1 MTQPTYSLGDLV
13 REVSSAIQ
21 DVDEQ
26 VLSSDYIRHE
36 VIGLKR
42 GPGGVTSY
50 SGFKPFGFEPVSFDY
65 SDPEAHFANFDA
77 IRLWEKYFAFVLRE
91 WNLDEHGERMG
102 NSELNFVIERLSA
115 SATQLD
121 HYGPLLVAEYAG
133 VRNAPTRRVQG
144 INKRQT
150 LLNGFLYSAEVAL
163 EVYYKKRTCVDV
175 LPTLRQRRPVTKS
188 NTTEPASESEE
199 IQSSNSELEVEE
211 SRRSRKLLRT
221 LFSGFISDSTL
232 ITCVTLFTLASAIL
246 SAYGFSVAIQTPKD
260 ASWDSPEFYNTA
272 QNALMQLLGLY
283 VTIVPA
289 LRHKNLQSSYH
300 RWSWVLAGLSF
311 IAPFVAI
318 GYFLHG
324 PDASQLVLFVGSAIQ
339 STIIL
344 QLIWAVDD
352 MEKKRK

>member
-1 MTQPTYSLGDLV
+1 MCNLV
-13 REVSSAIQ
+13 REASSAIQ

-36 VIGLKR
+36 VIGLKK
-42 GPGGVTSY
+42 GPGGVASC

-65 SDPEAHFANFDA
+65 SDPEAHFANYDA

-102 NSELNFVIERLSA
+102 NSELNFLIERLSA
-115 SATQLD
+115 AATQLD

-133 VRNAPTRRVQG
+133 VRNAPVRRVQG
-144 INKRQT
+144 INKRRT

-163 EVYYKKRTCVDV
+163 EVYYKKRNV
-175 LPTLRQRRPVTKS
+175 LPTLRQRRPVTKRS
-188 NTTEPASESEE
+188 TTEPTQESNETR
-199 IQSSNSELEVEE
+199 SSNSELEEEE
-211 SRRSRKLLRT
+211 SRRSRKLLRK

-232 ITCVTLFTLASAIL
+232 ITCVTLFTVASAIL

-311 IAPFVAI
+311 IAPFIAI
-318 GYFLHG
+318 GYFLRG

-339 STIIL
+339 SAIIL

-352 MEKKRK
+352 MERKRK